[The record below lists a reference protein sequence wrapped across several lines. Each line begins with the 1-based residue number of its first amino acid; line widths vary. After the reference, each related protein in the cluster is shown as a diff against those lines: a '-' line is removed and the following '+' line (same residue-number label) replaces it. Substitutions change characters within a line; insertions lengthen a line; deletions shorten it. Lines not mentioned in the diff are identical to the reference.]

1 MLSTNNKESVQLTVV
16 KVYKILAEFRP
27 YMALYLHQDLAAQ
40 VPIFT
45 GLIIRPLTLERALV
59 LMGRDGM

>member
-1 MLSTNNKESVQLTVV
+1 VQLTVV
-16 KVYKILAEFRP
+16 KVYKILAEFQS